1 MDLEIQVANHDE
13 EEEDAAGGGGGGG
26 GVDPDIVRGD
36 AGAGGGEVDEAG
48 ASSSGSAQ
56 GRQRGRHPASSCL
69 TVFSSAAGS
78 GRRAAGR
85 GLYTVLASSNS

>member
-1 MDLEIQVANHDE
+1 QNDDE
-13 EEEDAAGGGGGGG
+13 EEADAGGGGGGGG

-48 ASSSGSAQ
+48 ASSAGSAQ

-69 TVFSSAAGS
+69 TVSSSATGS

-85 GLYTVLASSNS
+85 GVYTVLASSNS